1 MIQQWFIIIIII
13 IIIVV
18 IIIIIII
25 IIIMNILFEIGKIYI
40 ALQKPDTWQ
49 LFALEI
55 S

>member
-18 IIIIIII
+18 IIIIII

>member
-25 IIIMNILFEIGKIYI
+25 IIIMNILFELGKIYI

>member
-18 IIIIIII
+18 IIIII